1 MKKSFGLAL
10 TAAATLLG
18 SQAAFAGSDVG
29 SIYIA
34 PQIQGAWL
42 DDARNADD
50 NVGFAFSVGRV
61 ISEKWNAELSLFG
74 AEHDGLASSKLNLDG
89 FELGFARVFYRDQ
102 KVSPFVKIGA
112 GRLESKPS
120 NGASDKNAIF
130 TLGVG
135 VLADLAKNTELGT
148 NLQLRGELGARRQ
161 LGSATTPDEDAV
173 DYLAGIGLQYSWGGT
188 PPPPPPPADSD
199 GDGVTDNMDKCP
211 GTPAGTPVNADGCPL
226 DSDGDGVIDPNDKCP
241 NTPAGTRVDANGCE
255 LDSDG
260 DGVVDSKDQC
270 PNTPA
275 GIKVDEKG
283 CELDSDGDGVVD
295 SKDECPNTPAGER
308 VDFRGCPFTK
318 EIQLPGVVFDTNSA
332 DLRPESFTILD
343 GAVGTLLRYGDI
355 KVEVAGHTDSVGSDG
370 YNLSLSQRRADT
382 VLKYLTDK
390 GVTNAVRARGYGERQ
405 PIASNATDEGR
416 LSNRRVTL
424 RIVTR

>member
-10 TAAATLLG
+10 AAAATVLA
-18 SQAAFAGSDVG
+18 SQASFAGSDVG
-29 SIYIA
+29 SIYVA
-34 PQIQGAWL
+34 PQIQGVWL
-42 DDARNADD
+42 DDIRNADD
-50 NVGFAFSVGRV
+50 DTGFSFSIGYVA
-61 ISEKWNAELSLFG
+61 SEKWDVEIAAFT
-74 AEHDGLASSKLNLDG
+74 AEHDALSNAKLRNQGFNL
-89 FELGFARVFYRDQ
+89 EAHRVFYRDAS
-102 KVSPFVKIGA
+102 VTPFLSIGL
-112 GRLESKPS
+112 GRIESALSGNPTEADFFAKY
-120 NGASDKNAIF
+120 
-130 TLGVG
+130 GVG
-135 VLADLAKNTELGT
+135 VLADLAKNLDAGT
-148 NLQLRGELGARRQ
+148 NLQLRGEIFGRRAF
-161 LGSATTPDEDAV
+161 SSITDDPT
-173 DYLAGIGLQYSWGGT
+173 DYVASVGLQYSWGGA

-199 GDGVTDNMDKCP
+199 GDGVTDDMDKCP

-318 EIQLPGVVFDTNSA
+318 EIQLPRVVFDTNSA
-332 DLRPESFTILD
+332 ELRPESFEVLD
-343 GAVGTLLRYGDI
+343 GAVSTLQRYSDI
-355 KVEVAGHTDSVGSDG
+355 RVEVAGHTDSVGSDG
-370 YNLSLSQRRADT
+370 YNQALSARRADT
-382 VLKYLTDK
+382 VLKYLQDK

-405 PIASNATDEGR
+405 PIASNATEEGR
-416 LSNRRVTL
+416 LANRRVVL
-424 RIVTR
+424 RIIN